1 MIEGDTRREITVDT
15 DQKHQGKVEAYAN
28 IICQLKQR
36 DWINKE
42 HEDMYIRDVDKVSHV
57 SNYPLL
63 ESMGFDNDIY
73 YGVVKMRAATILGD
87 IVSLNQ
93 CIKNPLK
100 YVQTKSKYGH
110 LVAIIDY
117 DTHESF

>member
-36 DWINKE
+36 DWINKA

-63 ESMGFDNDIY
+63 ESMGFDTHISDGFAKI
-73 YGVVKMRAATILGD
+73 RAATILGYL
-87 IVSLNQ
+87 VCLHQ
-93 CIKNPLK
+93 R
-100 YVQTKSKYGH
+100 TK
-110 LVAIIDY
+110 IR
-117 DTHESF
+117 